1 MPEEIPS
8 AEHSA
13 AGIVDLFHGI
23 ADGHS
28 AMQGSLGKVI
38 APPPDIDILWN
49 GIHLTKEQVYLN
61 EQWLIGHRREARGH
75 IISGTQPAG
84 HHVHTHP
91 IHNDYTESFIYTA
104 PTGITANTQYRREC
118 PVKTIGRNFSC
129 CYLTHLSRTFWIP
142 AACAHSP

>member
-28 AMQGSLGKVI
+28 AMQGSLGRIV
-38 APPPDIDILWN
+38 APPPDIDIMWN

-75 IISGTQPAG
+75 IVSGTQPAG
-84 HHVHTHP
+84 HHVHTHG
-91 IHNDYTESFIYTA
+91 IDNDYTEDFIYTDTLK
-104 PTGITANTQYRREC
+104 PGDLVTVFPVEMEGEQLYMVTAKM
-118 PVKTIGRNFSC
+118 VK
-129 CYLTHLSRTFWIP
+129 L
-142 AACAHSP
+142 